1 MKPDEAKA
9 ALIDKTVE
17 HAHAKLPEDQA
28 ARLEAL
34 IRIYYGAV
42 APEDLL
48 ERSAADLYGAA
59 LAQLQLRRTARPGR
73 GQGPR
78 LHAAARGARLDLGAH
93 GRRDRQRR
101 HAVPRRLGEH
111 GAQPARKRRPPH
123 HPPGR
128 PRAPRRDG
136 AAPRRPAVRHAGRGR
151 AARVVPPRRGR
162 ARDGAGA
169 PRAPA
174 RGAGARARGC
184 PGGGR
189 GLAGHGR
196 AGPRGH
202 RRRRA
207 RPALDRPGGARREQ
221 GAPRVDR
228 RQPLHVP
235 RLPRVRPRLGERRAR
250 AAAGARHGAR
260 HPAQRRR
267 RGGRR
272 RREARAGGRRA
283 RARQGPARPHEG
295 QLARDRPPAVL
306 PGLRRREA
314 LRRVGRGRG
323 RAALPRSLHVDRVQ
337 REPSRHPA
345 PAPQGPQGPGAL
357 GPPAREPRRQG
368 APRGARVSPARRA
381 LPDLRRRSLRH
392 RHGHRPARRTA
403 AGQALRPQ
411 GHLRAL
417 PLVPRLRAARA
428 LQHAGAGEDRGHPP
442 GGVRGRQR
450 RLHRAPLRVG
460 AGAHALRHLHAPGG
474 DRSSTTSRR
483 SRRGSSRR
491 RARGSTTS
499 ATRSSSTSARSGAR
513 SCSRSIAMRSR
524 RPTATTSRRRPRCST
539 SSAWSASTPRATSP

>member
-1 MKPDEAKA
+1 M
-9 ALIDKTVE
+9 
-17 HAHAKLPEDQA
+17 
-28 ARLEAL
+28 
-34 IRIYYGAV
+34 
-42 APEDLL
+42 
-48 ERSAADLYGAA
+48 
-59 LAQLQLRRTARPGR
+59 
-73 GQGPR
+73 
-78 LHAAARGARLDLGAH
+78 DLGAH

-111 GAQPARKRRPPH
+111 GAQPAWKRRPPH

-151 AARVVPPRRGR
+151 AARIVPPRRGR
-162 ARDGAGA
+162 ARDGAGP

-174 RGAGARARGC
+174 RGAGARARGR

-196 AGPRGH
+196 ARPRGH
-202 RRRRA
+202 RRRRT

-221 GAPRVDR
+221 GAARVDR

-235 RLPRVRPRLGERRAR
+235 RLPRVRPRLGKRRAR

-260 HPAQRRR
+260 HPARQRR

-283 RARQGPARPHEG
+283 RAREGPSRPHEG
-295 QLARDRPPAVL
+295 ELTRDRPPAVL

-323 RAALPRSLHVDRVQ
+323 RAALPRSLYVDRVQ

-417 PLVPRLRAARA
+417 PLVPRLRAPRA
-428 LQHAGAGEDRGHPP
+428 LQHAGTGEDRGHPP

-450 RLHRAPLRVG
+450 RLHRAALRVG
-460 AGAHALRHLHAPGG
+460 AGADALRHLHAPGCDPRVRRPG
-474 DRSSTTSRR
+474 DRGAARRGDALVGRRPRRRTRRAPRRGAGHGAVRALSRR
-483 SRRGSSRR
+483 VPGGLPRRLHDGSRGARR
-491 RARGSTTS
+491 RAHGAPRPRGRPRHD
-499 ATRSSSTSARSGAR
+499 ALPPARGGAR
-513 SCSRSIAMRSR
+513 LLRPQAPAVRAADPALR
-524 RPTATTSRRRPRCST
+524 RAPTPRGHGREGLRRAPVRDRPRRPRG
-539 SSAWSASTPRATSP
+539 RLDL